1 MNVIIRK
8 ERRIMEGKK
17 MKEKW
22 NQQKKGYKNERWDYW
37 KYNNMKQIFPLLNTI
52 TGVWELIE
60 QESQYH
66 TQEQGQETM
75 NPTERIPCHT
85 LVKPS

>member
-1 MNVIIRK
+1 MK
-8 ERRIMEGKK
+8 LLL
-17 MKEKW
+17 KEKLYTT
-22 NQQKKGYKNERWDYW
+22 NIKSKFGNT
-37 KYNNMKQIFPLLNTI
+37 MKQIFPLLNTI